1 MAQLP
6 PSAVFGSSRPGQAV
20 HVLLLIEN
28 SLPMVEHWQDL
39 QQHILP
45 GVLGAVRI
53 ANPGIN
59 VQIFWETTGKTQDQR
74 PAYKSQRHFNDFP
87 DIDIVGLPQNKL
99 SPLFIRRSIDLFLS
113 GDSSKAPI
121 TRHLFIVAVSNPIDD
136 LPEKSVHPHQ
146 QTQPEVEKWDTV
158 TTRLQES
165 GIILHVIANPLVRLT
180 RLFEVF
186 RKTMRFQ
193 SRQEVIPWQPVDSTH
208 CICHLSGS
216 SKYTEKQS
224 NPADQWPEVQLPSD
238 APSSP
243 TANSPPDISDEEIS
257 TPISPI
263 DMINSSSGSLSLVSR
278 MQALHGLASRRRPTE
293 RSRRPSVLRSSF
305 FRETSPTPSPRR
317 ERLINS
323 KNKQNGNNAMDEENE
338 RFRQLSMVALSPTQP
353 AASFSSALDL
363 RGLTQDLPT
372 HTQPDSRFTGGQGYP
387 TAIATSD
394 PSPQG
399 TTNLLPPSPGSDAS
413 CSTMSSS
420 IQSLGSVSRPS
431 ADLSNNGA
439 GDQLPARS
447 AYPANRP
454 VQPPLYTL
462 RLAGTSH
469 SQSAPYQMVPGSAS
483 PTASAASNIP
493 LPMSPTIMQSP
504 IHGPTHDAFNG
515 LPLPTFSSF
524 STPPYPAFGPPPPHQ
539 GIPYYLGSAEPISVG
554 GSVPSEVEDDC
565 ESEVVPP
572 SAPPDARGQV
582 PFVFDPTYEAQNML
596 RLRQA
601 INSMHETGN
610 VRAAGPSNTSDLAS
624 GSWKG
629 HGNTRTSSYIPE
641 LPDTFY
647 SVDRGRGDDRQTGSY
662 FASSGDLKT
671 ASGGGSGAAKTPT
684 TTEAAAPACRPS
696 PRATRTAST
705 AQNVF
710 NAVEDSDNDL
720 IRAEISKIEVT
731 VIDE

>member
-53 ANPGIN
+53 ANSGIN

-121 TRHLFIVAVSNPIDD
+121 TRHLFIVAMSNPIDD
-136 LPEKSVHPHQ
+136 LPEKSVHLNQ
-146 QTQPEVEKWDTV
+146 QTQFGVEKWDIV

-165 GIILHVIANPLVRLT
+165 GVILHVIANPLVRLT

-224 NPADQWPEVQLPSD
+224 NPADQWPEIQLFS
-238 APSSP
+238 ATTSSP
-243 TANSPPDISDEEIS
+243 TASSPPDISDGEIS

-323 KNKQNGNNAMDEENE
+323 KNKQNENNTMDEGNGH
-338 RFRQLSMVALSPTQP
+338 FRQLSMVALSPTQP
-353 AASFSSALDL
+353 PASFSSALDL

-372 HTQPDSRFTGGQGYP
+372 RTQSDSRFTGGQAYP
-387 TAIATSD
+387 TTSATSD

-399 TTNLLPPSPGSDAS
+399 ATHLLPPSPGSDAS
-413 CSTMSSS
+413 CSTMASS
-420 IQSLGSVSRPS
+420 IQSLGSVSSPN
-431 ADLSNNGA
+431 ADNGA
-439 GDQLPARS
+439 GDQLPAHS

-454 VQPPLYTL
+454 VQPPLYPL

-469 SQSAPYQMVPGSAS
+469 SQSAPYQMMSGPAS
-483 PTASAASNIP
+483 PTVSAASNIP
-493 LPMSPTIMQSP
+493 LPVSPAIMQSP
-504 IHGPTHDAFNG
+504 IHGPTHDAFNAF
-515 LPLPTFSSF
+515 PTFSSF
-524 STPPYPAFGPPPPHQ
+524 STPPYPAFVPPPPHQ
-539 GIPYYLGSAEPISVG
+539 GIPYYVGSADPISVG
-554 GSVPSEVEDDC
+554 GSVPSEIEDDC

-582 PFVFDPTYEAQNML
+582 PFVFDPTYEAQSVL

-601 INSMHETGN
+601 ITSMHETG
-610 VRAAGPSNTSDLAS
+610 VRTAGPSSASDLAN

-647 SVDRGRGDDRQTGSY
+647 SVDRGRSDDRQTGSY
-662 FASSGDLKT
+662 FASSG
-671 ASGGGSGAAKTPT
+671 
-684 TTEAAAPACRPS
+684 
-696 PRATRTAST
+696 
-705 AQNVF
+705 AQVPC
-710 NAVEDSDNDL
+710 S
-720 IRAEISKIEVT
+720 S
-731 VIDE
+731 